1 MKYKVILVTKK
12 ESGTSKEGKAWQKI
26 GALLKENEGEYPKE
40 LYVETMTENM
50 VNAVSTLKEGD
61 IITPSF
67 NVFSRAW
74 TDKDGNTK
82 YFTTASIWKFDREGK
97 TQSEPTKPDPKP
109 VEQVNNQDD
118 SDKLPF

>member
-12 ESGTSKEGKAWQKI
+12 ESGTTKEGKTWQKI

-50 VNAVSTLKEGD
+50 VNAVSTLKEGEM
-61 IITPSF
+61 ITPSF

-74 TDKDGNTK
+74 TDKEGNTK
-82 YFTTASIWKFDREGK
+82 YFTTASIWKFDREA
-97 TQSEPTKPDPKP
+97 TPQSEPTKVEPKP
-109 VEQVNNQDD
+109 VEQVTNQDE

>member
-40 LYVETMTENM
+40 LYIETMTENM
-50 VNAVSTLKEGD
+50 VNAVSTLKEGE

-67 NVFSRAW
+67 NVYSRAW
-74 TDKDGNTK
+74 TDKEGNTK
-82 YFTTASIWKFDREGK
+82 YFTTASIWKFDREAI
-97 TQSEPTKPDPKP
+97 TQSEPKKVEPKP
-109 VEQVNNQDD
+109 SEQVNNQNGEEM
-118 SDKLPF
+118 LPF

>member
-1 MKYKVILVTKK
+1 MKYKVIKVTKK
-12 ESGTSKEGKAWQKI
+12 ESGTSKEGKVWQKI

-50 VNAVSTLKEGD
+50 VNAISTLKEGE

-74 TDKDGNTK
+74 TDKDKNVK
-82 YFTTASIWKFDREGK
+82 YFTTASIWKFDREAL
-97 TQSEPTKPDPKP
+97 TQSEPKKVEPKP

-118 SDKLPF
+118 SDELPF

>member
-12 ESGTSKEGKAWQKI
+12 ESGTTKEGKAWQKI

-50 VNAVSTLKEGD
+50 VNAISTLKEGE

-74 TDKDGNTK
+74 TDKEGNTK
-82 YFTTASIWKFDREGK
+82 YFTTASIWKFDRDAV
-97 TQSEPTKPDPKP
+97 TQQSEPKKSEQKP

-118 SDKLPF
+118 QLPF

>member
-50 VNAVSTLKEGD
+50 VNAVSTLKEGE